1 VARVAVGWCP
11 EFGEYAAPHGHPERS
26 ARSDAA
32 RAAIDMLGTRVQPYA
47 FSAATFEQLAAIHH
61 PRYIADIS
69 RTADASAP
77 VELDSDTVATANA
90 HRVARLAAG
99 AAVGAVDA
107 VLRGE
112 AERAFSL
119 ARPPG
124 HHAEVDRGMGY
135 CFFNNIAIAAQHA
148 LDAHG
153 LERVAIVDWD
163 VHHGN
168 GTQRAFEGRRD
179 VLFVSSHQVKLFP
192 GTGEHRARGRGAGLG
207 YTLNLPLPH
216 DARDED
222 LIGLHRHVTLP
233 VLEAFAPQLLLISA
247 GFDAHERD
255 YTADQAIT
263 SQGFAEL
270 GALLFDAADRLC
282 AGRTV
287 LVLEGGYDLT
297 GLRDSIAAVLEAALD
312 PSPLCIARP
321 APRGK
326 LELVIDALAELHA
339 PAWPVLT
346 RAKS

>member
-1 VARVAVGWCP
+1 MLDARV
-11 EFGEYAAPHGHPERS
+11 R
-26 ARSDAA
+26 
-32 RAAIDMLGTRVQPYA
+32 PYP
-47 FSAATFEQLAAIHH
+47 FSAATDEQLAAIHH
-61 PRYIADIS
+61 PRYIADIA
-69 RTADASAP
+69 RTADAAAP
-77 VELDSDTVATANA
+77 VEFDSDTVATSCAY
-90 HRVARLAAG
+90 RVARLAAG
-99 AAVGAVDA
+99 AAIGAVDA
-107 VLRGE
+107 VLRGD

-124 HHAEVDRGMGY
+124 HHAEVDRAMGY
-135 CFFNNIAIAAQHA
+135 CFFNNIAVAAQHA
-148 LDAHG
+148 LDAYG
-153 LERVAIVDWD
+153 LTRVAIVDWD

-192 GTGEHRARGRGAGLG
+192 GTGDHRSRGRGAGLG

-216 DARDED
+216 EARDED
-222 LIGLHRHVTLP
+222 LIGLHRHITLP

-263 SQGFAEL
+263 SHGFAEL

-297 GLRDSIAAVLEAALD
+297 GLRDSIATVLEAALD
-312 PSPLCIARP
+312 PRPLLGHR
-321 APRGK
+321 APSGK
-326 LELVIDALAELHA
+326 LELVINALAELHA
-339 PAWPVLT
+339 SAWPVLT